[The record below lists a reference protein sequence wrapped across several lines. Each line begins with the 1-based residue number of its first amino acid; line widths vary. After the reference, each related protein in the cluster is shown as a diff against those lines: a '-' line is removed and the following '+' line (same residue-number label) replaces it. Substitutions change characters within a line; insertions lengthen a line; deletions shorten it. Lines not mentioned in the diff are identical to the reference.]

1 MSSTLRFNLND
12 PDFRISELLSGFPS
26 AFKTQF
32 ATGIKLISRLT
43 DQQIEQLL
51 EVVKSALAAAAP
63 VDEKEIASKLGM
75 STPDSSALILAANIL
90 AVALAPSEESVDQ
103 MLLQLKENGLVD
115 ETEPAGPIRFLQAAV
130 RNKGLVTQA
139 LQRSSLTSESLPVMT
154 EFEATVDVRPAFD
167 KATNKI
173 SFAVPVLIIHIDTDK
188 YGAEV
193 WLQLSKRQLEKM
205 AETLK
210 TALKQMDEA
219 ERWSNSATQPQ

>member
-12 PDFRISELLSGFPS
+12 PDLRISNLLSGVPP

-51 EVVKSALAAAAP
+51 EVVQDALASATP
-63 VDEKEIASKLGM
+63 IDEKDVSGKLAM
-75 STPDSSALILAANIL
+75 SPPDSSALILAANVL
-90 AVALAPSEESVDQ
+90 AVALAPSEDSVDQ
-103 MLLQLKENGLVD
+103 MLQQLKENGLVA
-115 ETEPAGPIRFLQAAV
+115 ENEAGPIHFLQAV
-130 RNKGLVTQA
+130 GRIKGLVTQA
-139 LQRSSLTSESLPVMT
+139 LQRSSLTSESLPVMI

-173 SFAVPVLIIHIDTDK
+173 TFAVPVLIMHIDTDK

-193 WLQLSKRQLEKM
+193 WLQLSKRQVEKM
-205 AETLK
+205 AESLK
-210 TALKQMDEA
+210 TALQQLDEA